1 MTKEMTSPK
10 IPFLKI
16 LRWQFS
22 KYLSKKTPQQETLR
36 VQTHSFLPEGEYA
49 MWIGHASLWL
59 RLGKTTVAIDPVFG
73 DIPMYQRFTALP
85 LSKEELKADIVL
97 ITHAHYDHYDKASVK
112 FLLAQN
118 PDLIIV
124 APAGFWRYM
133 KGIIDREQCFEM
145 EWWESLMVGGL
156 FITLTPAKHW
166 SKRTLFDTNKALWG
180 GYVIQNEDHTLYH
193 SGDSAMGDHFKTIGE
208 RFEIDEAFLPIGA
221 YKPEWIMSHNHL
233 NPPEALQAA
242 IDLGAKTLIPIHYG
256 TFNLSDELLHEPLE
270 WFERLL
276 SKHDYPFSPKVLNIG
291 EIYRFSNTSTDRST

>member
-22 KYLSKKTPQQETLR
+22 KYLSKKIPQQEAISI
-36 VQTHSFLPEGEYA
+36 QIHSHLPQGEYA
-49 MWIGHASLWL
+49 MWMGHATLWL
-59 RLGKTTVAIDPVFG
+59 HLGKTTIAIDPVLG
-73 DIPMYQRFTALP
+73 NIPMHRRFTVLP
-85 LSKEELKADIVL
+85 LPKEELKADIVL

-133 KGIIDREQCFEM
+133 KGIVDREQCFEM
-145 EWWESLMVGGL
+145 QWWESLMVGGL
-156 FITLTPAKHW
+156 FITLVPAKHW

-180 GYVIQNEDHTLYH
+180 GYVIQNEEHTLYH

-208 RFEIDEAFLPIGA
+208 HFEIEEAFLPIGA
-221 YKPEWIMSHNHL
+221 YKPEWIMNHNHL
-233 NPPEALQAA
+233 NPPQALQAA
-242 IDLGAKTLIPIHYG
+242 ADLGAKTLIPIHFG
-256 TFNLSDELLHEPLE
+256 TFNLSDELMHEPLE
-270 WFERLL
+270 WFEQLL
-276 SKHDYPFSPKVLNIG
+276 NKHDYPFSQRILQIG
-291 EIYRFSNTSTDRST
+291 EVYRFSTTSTDTST

>member
-10 IPFLKI
+10 IPFFKI

-22 KYLSKKTPQQETLR
+22 KYLSKKTPQQEALN
-36 VQTHSFLPEGEYA
+36 VQTHAHLPQGEYA
-49 MWIGHASLWL
+49 MWMGHATLWM
-59 RLGKTTVAIDPVFG
+59 RLGETTIAIDPVLG
-73 DIPMYQRFTALP
+73 NIPMHRRFTALP

-124 APAGFWRYM
+124 APSGFWRYM
-133 KGIIDREQCFEM
+133 KGLVDREQCFEM

-242 IDLGAKTLIPIHYG
+242 TDLGAKTLIPIHYG
-256 TFNLSDELLHEPLE
+256 TFNLSDELMHEPLE
-270 WFERLL
+270 WFEQLL
-276 SKHDYPFSPKVLNIG
+276 ATHDYPFSPTILNIG
-291 EIYRFSNTSTDRST
+291 EIYRFSTTSTDTST